1 VPLACTQATK
11 TKFFLASKSFPK
23 QQFHSNVKK
32 VQIFFVEFCDFWAIP
47 YGDVLFSWTFE
58 QVLFGLGRPLDLM
71 VRAIQTLSVLAL
83 ISAGVVFVLCIVQQL
98 QGAPEAGLDLGPP
111 ILEKFR
117 QADGPSEKSPQ
128 ETLSPLVRQA
138 EAFALY
144 LNPPQPPKSKEAP
157 APRRNLEQTNPVA
170 KPAKLTPKFTVMG
183 TSYYRSRP
191 EESMALVSEPGSE
204 PHWVK
209 QGTHLGHF
217 VVEKIERGT
226 IVYQDGDRLLEM
238 AVNTKVPIRTKQVKQ
253 TMLATNQTNR
263 APPKPSS
270 PRKTNTKVHKPL
282 YRLGLGRPETRA
294 VAYDSESSGSG

>member
-1 VPLACTQATK
+1 L
-11 TKFFLASKSFPK
+11 PK
-23 QQFHSNVKK
+23 QNFYSRAKK

-47 YGDVLFSWTFE
+47 YGDVLSSWTFE
-58 QVLFGLGRPLDLM
+58 QVLFGLWRPLDLM
-71 VRAIQTLSVLAL
+71 VRAIQTLSILAL

-117 QADGPSEKSPQ
+117 QADGLSEKSPQ

-144 LNPPQPPKSKEAP
+144 LNPPKPPKSKKAP
-157 APRRNLEQTNPVA
+157 VPRRSVEQANPVA
-170 KPAKLTPKFTVMG
+170 RPAKLTPKFTLMG

-204 PHWVK
+204 PRWVK

-217 VVEKIERGT
+217 VVEKVERGT
-226 IVYQDGDRLLEM
+226 MVYRNGDRLLEM
-238 AVNTKVPIRTKQVKQ
+238 AVNTKVPVRPKQVKQ
-253 TMLATNQTNR
+253 TVLASSQAST
-263 APPKPSS
+263 APSKPSS
-270 PRKTNTKVHKPL
+270 PRRTNTKVHKPL
-282 YRLGLGRPETRA
+282 HRLGLGRPETRP